1 MLEGITYLAAVV
13 ENINW
18 TLQPIFTCDATC
30 NDVIMILIIPPP
42 KLLTSFPPL
51 AWRITSC
58 SFCTLFQK
66 CLKRNIKNKISNS
79 ILIANVIQSKSLR
92 ISCSAKCIHW
102 KFRFYFQSGSL
113 CFINV
118 LTQKG
123 HNFQG
128 IRHAHFVPIRHSFQ
142 KSPQPP

>member
-1 MLEGITYLAAVV
+1 MFEHFTIECLIARMDTYV
-13 ENINW
+13 
-18 TLQPIFTCDATC
+18 FC
-30 NDVIMILIIPPP
+30 IL
-42 KLLTSFPPL
+42 
-51 AWRITSC
+51 
-58 SFCTLFQK
+58 QK
-66 CLKRNIKNKISNS
+66 CL
-79 ILIANVIQSKSLR
+79 SKV
-92 ISCSAKCIHW
+92 
-102 KFRFYFQSGSL
+102 KFLFMSGSL